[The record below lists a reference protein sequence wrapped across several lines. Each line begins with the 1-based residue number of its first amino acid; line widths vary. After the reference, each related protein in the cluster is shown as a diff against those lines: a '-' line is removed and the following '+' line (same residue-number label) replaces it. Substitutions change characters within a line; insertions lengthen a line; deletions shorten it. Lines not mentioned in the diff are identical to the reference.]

1 MKKKNIGII
10 LGCLVIVAVGVYL
23 LLGKN
28 GAAAAR
34 FARYLPGD
42 AVASVSLTHLNSV
55 TDGFTATALG
65 RFLAKDTVHGIL
77 QELRVDQR
85 DIDQYDQVHDTVAQV
100 MTNPAFR
107 TVFGDDSTVA
117 LLQPDRPLLARD
129 PAAALR
135 ASLVVVAATPA
146 SGALD
151 LFARLVAGKDL
162 TRETVDGLQ
171 LTRIVIDPHQTVY
184 GLADGRTVLLAYAP
198 AALKACMAARQA
210 DISLEKNPAF
220 QAATAFWQPFPFATT
235 YSRVFLNTGLIAD
248 LLKTAGLPELK
259 QSGEL
264 LQGME
269 AAVSIT
275 YGTKQGLE
283 SRARTRYRYDQLH
296 PLVKSAVDAA
306 ATTNPSLHLLREST
320 LAYSWASSLRPELFR
335 QTFAG
340 NTQDSQRADAELRRV
355 LGVSMDDL
363 GKAIGP
369 QYGGVLDDI
378 VKTGL
383 FPVPKMT
390 LFLGV
395 RDRRIAETAV
405 NNIRRTVAG
414 YGVASEEQEAVGG
427 STIYS
432 WPLLPGE
439 VAQPA
444 MVLTDTMFYLATS
457 KQALKEILTTT
468 APREALAAPVATMLG
483 PELGNRIGRANFG
496 SFIVYPQRMSRQTGE
511 MIDWVAGILATTKNI
526 SISRLNREMV
536 QLLRSTELI
545 AATSDLGREQA
556 DWSLTLRSAPP
567 QAAEKPA
574 GH

>member
-1 MKKKNIGII
+1 MNKNKKIALI
-10 LGCLVIVAVGVYL
+10 LCCVVIVAIGASL
-23 LLGKN
+23 LLGKK

-34 FARYLPGD
+34 YARYLPQD
-42 AVASVSLTHLNSV
+42 AVASVSLTHLNSL

-65 RFLAKDTVHGIL
+65 RFLAKDTVHAIL

-85 DIDQYDQVHDTVAQV
+85 DIDQYDQIHDTVAEV

-107 TVFGDDSTVA
+107 TVFGDDSTLA
-117 LLQPDRPLLARD
+117 LLQPDRQLLGRD

-135 ASLVVVAATPA
+135 ASLVVVATTPA

-151 LFARLVAGKDL
+151 LFGRLVAGKDL

-171 LTRIVIDPHQTVY
+171 LTRIVIDPHQTIY
-184 GLADGRTVLLAYAP
+184 GLTDGQTVLLAYAP

-210 DISLEKNPAF
+210 DSSLEKLATF

-235 YSRVFLNTGLIAD
+235 YSRVFVNTGLLAD
-248 LLKTAGLPELK
+248 LLKYASLPELK

-269 AAVSIT
+269 GAVSIT
-275 YGTKQGLE
+275 YGTAQGLE
-283 SRARTRYRYDQLH
+283 SRARTRYHYDQLH
-296 PLVKSAVDAA
+296 PLVKSAIDA
-306 ATTNPSLHLLREST
+306 ATTNSTLHLLRDSN

-335 QTFAG
+335 QTFASTAQEG
-340 NTQDSQRADAELRRV
+340 QRADTELRRV
-355 LGVSMDDL
+355 LGVSVDEL
-363 GKAIGP
+363 GQAIGP

-378 VKTGL
+378 VRTGL

-390 LFLGV
+390 LFVGI

-405 NNIRRTVAG
+405 NSLRRTIAG
-414 YGVASEEQEAVGG
+414 YGLASEEQEAVAGN
-427 STIYS
+427 TIYS

-444 MVLTDTMFYLATS
+444 MVLTDSMFYLATS
-457 KQALKEILTTT
+457 KQALKEILT
-468 APREALAAPVATMLG
+468 APGPPAALAAPVATMLG
-483 PELGNRIGRANFG
+483 PELGDRIGRANFG
-496 SFIVYPQRMSRQTGE
+496 SFLIYPQRMSRQTGE

-526 SISRLNREMV
+526 SIARLNREMV
-536 QLLRSTELI
+536 QLLQSTELI

-567 QAAEKPA
+567 QAATKAAP
-574 GH
+574 

>member
-10 LGCLVIVAVGVYL
+10 LGCLVIVAVGAYL

-28 GAAAAR
+28 GAAR
-34 FARYLPGD
+34 SARYLPGD
-42 AVASVSLTHLNSV
+42 AVASVSLTHLN
-55 TDGFTATALG
+55 TLADGFTATALG
-65 RFLAKDTVHGIL
+65 RLLAKDTVQAIL

-85 DIDQYDQVHDTVAQV
+85 DIDQYDQVHATVAQV
-100 MTNPAFR
+100 MTHPAFR

-117 LLQPDRPLLARD
+117 LLQPDRALLGRD

-151 LFARLVAGKDL
+151 LFGRLVAGKDL

-171 LTRIVIDPHQTVY
+171 LTRIVIDPHQTIY
-184 GLADGRTVLLAYAP
+184 GLTDGQTVLLAYAP
-198 AALKACMAARQA
+198 AALKACMAARQS
-210 DISLEKNPAF
+210 DTSLEKVAAF

-235 YSRVFLNTGLIAD
+235 YSRVFLNTVLLAD
-248 LLKTAGLPELK
+248 LLKYASLPEIK

-275 YGTKQGLE
+275 YGTAQGLE
-283 SRARTRYRYDQLH
+283 SRARTHYRYDQLH

-306 ATTNPSLHLLREST
+306 TTNASLHLLREST

-340 NTQDSQRADAELRRV
+340 TTQDSQRAEAELRRV

-390 LFLGV
+390 LFVGI
-395 RDRRIAETAV
+395 RDRRLAETAV
-405 NNIRRTVAG
+405 NSLRRTIAG
-414 YGVASEEQEAVGG
+414 YGLASEEQEAVAG
-427 STIYS
+427 STLYS

-444 MVLTDTMFYLATS
+444 MVLTDTLFYLATS

-468 APREALAAPVATMLG
+468 APRQALAAPVAALLG
-483 PELGNRIGRANFG
+483 PELSERIKRANFG
-496 SFIVYPQRMSRQTGE
+496 SFLIYPQRMSRQTGE

-526 SISRLNREMV
+526 SISRLNRELV
-536 QLLRSTELI
+536 QLMQSTEVL
-545 AATSDLGREQA
+545 AATSDLGRTQA

-567 QAAEKPA
+567 QAAGKAIP
-574 GH
+574 